1 VAITYIARTL
11 SWLLLI
17 ACLLLCTSCGWQLQG
32 RHAIS
37 EHLQPLY
44 VEYADIHSPF
54 SRSLQERLRLSGIPL
69 VAVDSEAAATL
80 HITRDETSHR
90 VISVSKRNTPEEYEI
105 NYSIEFSIKSRNG
118 EIFLQQPLSSLQTI
132 TYDESHAL
140 AKQREENM
148 LIDSMAAELADQ
160 LLRQMRRL

>member
-1 VAITYIARTL
+1 MHHL
-11 SWLLLI
+11 SE
-17 ACLLLCTSCGWQLQG
+17 
-32 RHAIS
+32 R
-37 EHLQPLY
+37 LQPLY

-54 SRSLQERLRLSGIPL
+54 SRSLQERLRTSGIQL
-69 VAVDSEAAATL
+69 VSSESEATATL
-80 HITRDETSHR
+80 QITRDEANHR

-105 NYSIEFSIKSRNG
+105 NYSVEFTVKSHAG
-118 EIFLQQPLSSLQTI
+118 DVVLQQPLTGLQTM

-140 AKQREENM
+140 AKQREESM